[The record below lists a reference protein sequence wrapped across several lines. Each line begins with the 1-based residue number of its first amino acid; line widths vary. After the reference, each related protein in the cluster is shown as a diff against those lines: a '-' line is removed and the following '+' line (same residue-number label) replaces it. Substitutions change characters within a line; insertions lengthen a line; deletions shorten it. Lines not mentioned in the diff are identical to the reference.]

1 MPLEARRS
9 GRRVTARDPS
19 PNLLVGSNIRA
30 MADVPLNDVPLDD
43 AGFSNETD
51 RAFDYDVLVIGS
63 GFGGSVTAL
72 RLTEKGYRVGV
83 LEAGRRFADHEF
95 AKNSWHL
102 KDFLFAP
109 GLGLTGIQRI
119 HRLDNALILAGA
131 GVGGGS
137 LVYANTLYKPPRAFF
152 EDAQWRGITDWEQ
165 ELDPY
170 YDQARRML
178 GVVTYHRMTPADEE
192 LRFVADQMGVGATY
206 HQAPVG
212 VFFGSNGEAPGT
224 TVADPYFGGA
234 GPARRTCTDCG
245 ECMTGC
251 RHNAKNTL
259 VKNYLH
265 LAEHNGAE
273 IHPLT
278 TVVEVV
284 PLDGG
289 GYRVVARPTTGRRR
303 SARKARKTFTAQHV
317 VFSAGA
323 YNTQR
328 LLHTLRI
335 TGKLPALS
343 ATLGELTRTN
353 SEALLGASARDDRKD
368 FTEGVAITSSI
379 HPDENTHIE
388 PVRYGKGSNA
398 MGLLRAPLT
407 DGGGRIPRAIK
418 ALGEMLRHPTQ
429 VPVLFTTR
437 KFAERSVILLVMQSL
452 DNSLTVYPE
461 RTRTGR
467 VKIRS
472 KQGHGEPNPGWIP
485 AANQAARLMA
495 ENIGGVPG
503 GTVGDLFGMPM
514 TAHIL
519 GGAVIGAGPD
529 RGVID
534 PYHRVFGYEGLHV
547 VDGAAVPANLGVN
560 PSLTITALAERAMSF
575 WPNKGEADQR
585 PQVGAAYRRMDPVA
599 PHRPAVPESAPGALR
614 LPIVGVS

>member
-1 MPLEARRS
+1 M
-9 GRRVTARDPS
+9 TDP
-19 PNLLVGSNIRA
+19 
-30 MADVPLNDVPLDD
+30 VPVQDP
-43 AGFSNETD
+43 AD
-51 RAFDYDVLVIGS
+51 RAAADGFDYDVLVIGS

-72 RLTEKGYRVGV
+72 RLTEKGYRVAV
-83 LEAGRRFADHEF
+83 LEAGRRFADREF
-95 AKNSWHL
+95 AENSWHL
-102 KDFLFAP
+102 RDFLFAP
-109 GLGLTGIQRI
+109 ALGCTGIQRI

-152 EDAQWRGITDWEQ
+152 EDPQWRGIADWES

-178 GVVTYHRMTPADEE
+178 GVVTYRRMTPADEE
-192 LRFVADQMGVGATY
+192 MRLVADRMGVAATY

-212 VFFGSNGEAPGT
+212 VFFGANDEPPGT
-224 TVADPYFGGA
+224 EVADPYFGGA
-234 GPARRTCTDCG
+234 GPSRRTCTHCG

-265 LAEHNGAE
+265 LAEQAGAQ

-278 TVVEVV
+278 TVTDVE
-284 PLDGG
+284 PLGGG
-289 GYRVVARPTTGRRR
+289 GYRVTARPTVGFRRR
-303 SARKARKTFTAQHV
+303 SRKARKTFTAEHV
-317 VFSAGA
+317 VFCAGA

-328 LLHTLRI
+328 LLHTLRVN
-335 TGKLPALS
+335 GRLPALS

-353 SEALLGASARDDRKD
+353 SEALLGATARDDRHD

-379 HPDENTHIE
+379 HPDEHTHIE

-407 DGGGRIPRAIK
+407 DGGGRVPRVIK
-418 ALGEMLRHPTQ
+418 ALGEALRHPTQ
-429 VPVLFTTR
+429 VPVLLTTR
-437 KFAERSVILLVMQSL
+437 KFAERTVILLVMQSL
-452 DNSLTVYPE
+452 DNSLTVYPR

-467 VKIRS
+467 IKIHSR
-472 KQGHGEPNPGWIP
+472 QGHGEPNPTWIP
-485 AANQAARLMA
+485 AANQAARLLA
-495 ENIGGVPG
+495 DNLGGVSG
-503 GTVGDLFGMPM
+503 GTVGDLFGMPL

-519 GGAVIGAGPD
+519 GGAVMGAGPD
-529 RGVID
+529 RGVVD

-547 VDGAAVPANLGVN
+547 VDGSAVPANLGVN
-560 PSLTITALAERAMSF
+560 PSLTITAMAERAMSF
-575 WPNKGEADQR
+575 WPNKGEADRR
-585 PQVGAAYRRMDPVA
+585 PRVGEAYRRLEPV
-599 PHRPAVPESAPGALR
+599 PPRRPAVPESAPGALR

>member
-1 MPLEARRS
+1 MAGATAPDGAGDPGGSHDS
-9 GRRVTARDPS
+9 G
-19 PNLLVGSNIRA
+19 
-30 MADVPLNDVPLDD
+30 
-43 AGFSNETD
+43 
-51 RAFDYDVLVIGS
+51 FDYDVLVVGS

-95 AKNSWHL
+95 AENSWHL

-119 HRLDNALILAGA
+119 HRLDDALILAGA

-152 EDAQWRGITDWEQ
+152 EDPQWRAIADWER

-178 GVVTYHRMTPADEE
+178 GVVTYQRMTPADEE
-192 LRFVADQMGVGATY
+192 LKRVAEQMGVGDSY

-212 VFFGSNGEAPGT
+212 VFFGEEGQPPGT
-224 TVADPYFGGA
+224 SVPDPYFGGV
-234 GPARRTCTDCG
+234 GPSRRTCTHCG

-259 VKNYLH
+259 TKNYLY
-265 LAEHNGAE
+265 LAERNGAE
-273 IHPLT
+273 VHALT
-278 TVVEVV
+278 TVTGVV
-284 PLDGG
+284 PLDGANGADGNG
-289 GYRVVARPTTGRRR
+289 GYRVETRPTVGRRR
-303 SARKARKTFTAQHV
+303 AKKGRTQFTAQHV

-328 LLHTLRI
+328 LLHALRA
-335 TGKLPALS
+335 TGRLPALS
-343 ATLGELTRTN
+343 QTLGELTRTN
-353 SEALLGASARDDRKD
+353 SEALLGASARNDRQD

-379 HPDENTHIE
+379 HPDGNTHIE
-388 PVRYGKGSNA
+388 PVRYGKGSNS

-418 ALGEMLRHPTQ
+418 ALGEVLRHPDQ

-437 KFAERSVILLVMQSL
+437 KFAERTVILLVMQSV
-452 DNSLTVYPE
+452 DNALTVYPK
-461 RTRTGR
+461 RTLTGR

-472 KQGHGEPNPGWIP
+472 RQGRGEPNPEWIP

-495 ENIGGVPG
+495 DNLSGVPG
-503 GTVGDLFGMPM
+503 GTVGDLLGMPM

-519 GGAVIGAGPD
+519 GGAVIGADPGS
-529 RGVID
+529 GVVD

-547 VDGAAVPANLGVN
+547 VDGSAVPANLGVN
-560 PSLTITALAERAMSF
+560 PSLTITAMAERAMAY
-575 WPNKGEADQR
+575 WPNKGEADPR
-585 PQVGAAYRRMDPVA
+585 PSVGAAYQAISPVA
-599 PHRPAVPESAPGALR
+599 PRNPAVPEAAPGALR

>member
-1 MPLEARRS
+1 MS
-9 GRRVTARDPS
+9 DG
-19 PNLLVGSNIRA
+19 
-30 MADVPLNDVPLDD
+30 MADATPLDG
-43 AGFSNETD
+43 AGTGTPEAAPAATP
-51 RAFDYDVLVIGS
+51 AFDYDVLVIGS

-152 EDAQWRGITDWEQ
+152 EDPRWRAITDWER
-165 ELDPY
+165 ELERH

-178 GVVTYHRMTPADEE
+178 GAVVYHRTTPADEQ
-192 LRFVADQMGVGATY
+192 LRRVAEQMGVGESY
-206 HQAPVG
+206 HRAPVG
-212 VFFGSNGEAPGT
+212 VFFGEHGEAPGT
-224 TVADPYFGGA
+224 EVADPYFGGA
-234 GPARRTCTDCG
+234 GPTRRTCTECG

-259 VKNYLH
+259 MKNYLY
-265 LAEHNGAE
+265 LAERGGAQV
-273 IHPLT
+273 HALT
-278 TVVEVV
+278 TVTDVV

-289 GYRVVARPTTGRRR
+289 GYRISTRPTVDRRWSR
-303 SARKARKTFTAQHV
+303 RARKSFTAQQV

-328 LLHTLRI
+328 LMHRLRV
-335 TGKLPALS
+335 TGRLPHLS

-353 SEALLGASARDDRKD
+353 SEALLGASARDDRND
-368 FTEGVAITSSI
+368 FTDGVAITSSI
-379 HPDENTHIE
+379 HPDANTHIE
-388 PVRYGKGSNA
+388 PVRYGKGSNS

-407 DGGGRIPRAIK
+407 DGGGRVPRALK
-418 ALGEMLRHPTQ
+418 AIGEMLRHPGQ
-429 VPVLFTTR
+429 VPVLFSTR
-437 KFAERSVILLVMQSL
+437 KFAERTVILLVMQSL
-452 DNSLTVYPE
+452 DNALTVYPK
-461 RTRTGR
+461 RTLTGR

-472 KQGHGEPNPGWIP
+472 RQGRGEPNPAWIP
-485 AANQAARLMA
+485 AANRAARLMA
-495 ENIGGVPG
+495 DNLGGVPG
-503 GTVGDLFGMPM
+503 GTVGDLTGMPM

-519 GGAVIGAGPD
+519 GGAVIGADPD
-529 RGVID
+529 SGVID

-547 VDGAAVPANLGVN
+547 VDGSAVPANLGVN

-575 WPNKGEADQR
+575 WPNKGEPDPR
-585 PQVGAAYRRMDPVA
+585 PRAGEEYRRLDPIA
-599 PHRPAVPESAPGALR
+599 PRRPAVPEAAPGALR

>member
-1 MPLEARRS
+1 MAGTAALGGEGEGASDGNSDGS
-9 GRRVTARDPS
+9 GGGHDY
-19 PNLLVGSNIRA
+19 
-30 MADVPLNDVPLDD
+30 
-43 AGFSNETD
+43 
-51 RAFDYDVLVIGS
+51 DYDVLVIGS

-102 KDFLFAP
+102 RDFLFAP

-119 HRLDNALILAGA
+119 HRLDDALILAGA

-152 EDAQWRGITDWEQ
+152 EDPQWRDVTDWES
-165 ELDPY
+165 ELDAY

-178 GVVTYHRMTPADEE
+178 GVVTYHRVTPADEE
-192 LRFVADQMGVGATY
+192 LRRVAEQMGFGETY

-212 VFFGSNGEAPGT
+212 VFFGRSGEAPGT
-224 TVADPYFGGA
+224 EVSDPFFGGV
-234 GPARRTCTDCG
+234 GPSRRTCTECG

-259 VKNYLH
+259 VKNYLY
-265 LAEHNGAE
+265 LAERNGAQV
-273 IHPLT
+273 HSLT
-278 TVVEVV
+278 TVTDVT
-284 PLDGG
+284 PLDRG
-289 GYRVVARPTTGRRR
+289 GYRVSVRPTVGRRR
-303 SARKARKTFTAQHV
+303 GRDVRKAFTSRQV

-328 LLHTLRI
+328 LLHRMRV
-335 TGKLPALS
+335 TGRLPALS
-343 ATLGELTRTN
+343 AALGRLTRTN
-353 SEALLGASARDDRKD
+353 SEALLGVSTRDRRKD
-368 FTEGVAITSSI
+368 FTEGVAITSSV
-379 HPDENTHIE
+379 HPDAHTHIE

-407 DGGGRIPRAIK
+407 DGGGRVPRVFKAI
-418 ALGEMLRHPTQ
+418 GVVLRHPGQ
-429 VPVLFTTR
+429 VPVLFSTR
-437 KFAERSVILLVMQSL
+437 RFAERTVILLVMQPL
-452 DNSLTVYPE
+452 DNSLTVYPK
-461 RTRTGR
+461 RTLTGR

-472 KQGHGEPNPGWIP
+472 RQGHGEPNPTWIP

-495 ENIGGVPG
+495 DNLRGAPG
-503 GTVGDLFGMPM
+503 GTVGDLLGSPM
-514 TAHIL
+514 TAHII
-519 GGAVIGAGPD
+519 GGAVIGADPAT
-529 RGVID
+529 GVVD

-560 PSLTITALAERAMSF
+560 PALTITAMAERAMAF

-585 PQVGAAYRRMDPVA
+585 PRPDEAYRRIDPVA
-599 PHRPAVPESAPGALR
+599 PRHPVVPEAAPGALR
-614 LPIVGVS
+614 LPIVGAS

>member
-1 MPLEARRS
+1 
-9 GRRVTARDPS
+9 
-19 PNLLVGSNIRA
+19 
-30 MADVPLNDVPLDD
+30 MADVPLNDAGSD
-43 AGFSNETD
+43 AATLRGEGG
-51 RAFDYDVLVIGS
+51 FDYDVLVIGS

-109 GLGLTGIQRI
+109 GLGMTGIQRI

-152 EDAQWRGITDWEQ
+152 EDAQWRGITDWES

-212 VFFGSNGEAPGT
+212 VFFGNNGEAPGT

-234 GPARRTCTDCG
+234 GPARRTCIDCG

-259 VKNYLH
+259 EKNYLY
-265 LAEHNGAE
+265 LAENGGAT

-278 TVVEVV
+278 TVTEVS
-284 PLDGG
+284 PLDAG
-289 GYRVVARPTTGRRR
+289 GYRVVTRPTIGKRRG
-303 SARKARKTFTAQHV
+303 SRKARKTFTAGQV
-317 VFSAGA
+317 VFCAGA

-328 LLHTLRI
+328 LLHTLRF

-343 ATLGELTRTN
+343 SALGELTRTN

-407 DGGGRIPRAIK
+407 DGGGRVPRVIK
-418 ALGEMLRHPTQ
+418 ALGETLRHPTQ
-429 VPVLFTTR
+429 APVLLSTH
-437 KFAERSVILLVMQSL
+437 KFAERTVILLVMQSL
-452 DNSLTVYPE
+452 DNALTVYPE

-472 KQGHGEPNPGWIP
+472 RQGRGQPNPTWIP
-485 AANQAARLMA
+485 AANQAARLLA
-495 ENIGGVPG
+495 DNIAGVPG

-519 GGAVIGAGPD
+519 GGAVIGERPD
-529 RGVID
+529 QGVID

-560 PSLTITALAERAMSF
+560 PSLTITAMAERAMAF
-575 WPNKGEADQR
+575 WPNKGESDPR
-585 PQVGAAYRRMDPVA
+585 PGVGEAYRRIDPVA

-614 LPIVGVS
+614 LPIIGVS

>member
-1 MPLEARRS
+1 MVDAAVP
-9 GRRVTARDPS
+9 
-19 PNLLVGSNIRA
+19 GS
-30 MADVPLNDVPLDD
+30 
-43 AGFSNETD
+43 E
-51 RAFDYDVLVIGS
+51 FDYDVLVIGS

-95 AKNSWHL
+95 AENSWHL

-152 EDAQWRGITDWEQ
+152 DDPQWREVADWES
-165 ELDPY
+165 ELEPY

-178 GVVTYHRMTPADEE
+178 GVVTYHRVTPADEQL
-192 LRFVADQMGVGATY
+192 LRVAEQMGVGGTY

-212 VFFGSNGEAPGT
+212 VFFGQRSGEQHGEPPGT
-224 TVADPYFGGA
+224 EVADPYFGGA
-234 GPARRTCTDCG
+234 GPSRRTCIECG

-259 VKNYLH
+259 AKNYLY
-265 LAEHNGAE
+265 LAERGGAE
-273 IHPLT
+273 IHPLS
-278 TVVEVV
+278 TVTEVV

-289 GYRVVARPTTGRRR
+289 GYRVGVRPTVGRRR
-303 SARKARKTFTAQHV
+303 SRKARKAFTARQV

-328 LLHTLRI
+328 LLHAMRV

-353 SEALLGASARDDRKD
+353 SEALLGASARTDATD
-368 FTEGVAITSSI
+368 FTNGVAITSSI
-379 HPDENTHIE
+379 HPDANTHIE

-407 DGGGRIPRAIK
+407 DGGGRVPRALK
-418 ALGEMLRHPTQ
+418 AIGTLLRYPNQ
-429 VPVLFTTR
+429 VPVLFSTR
-437 KFAERSVILLVMQSL
+437 KFAERTVILLVMQSL
-452 DNSLTVYPE
+452 DNSLTVYPK
-461 RTRTGR
+461 RTVTGR

-472 KQGHGEPNPGWIP
+472 RQGHGEPNPAWIP

-495 ENIGGVPG
+495 ENLHGVPG
-503 GTVGDLFGMPM
+503 GTIGDLVGMPM

-519 GGAVIGAGPD
+519 GGAVIGAEPSK
-529 RGVID
+529 GVVD

-560 PSLTITALAERAMSF
+560 PSLTITAMAERAMSF
-575 WPNKGEADQR
+575 WPNNGEIDPR
-585 PQVGAAYRRMDPVA
+585 PCVGEAYRRIDPVA
-599 PHRPAVPESAPGALR
+599 PRQPAVPEAAPGALR